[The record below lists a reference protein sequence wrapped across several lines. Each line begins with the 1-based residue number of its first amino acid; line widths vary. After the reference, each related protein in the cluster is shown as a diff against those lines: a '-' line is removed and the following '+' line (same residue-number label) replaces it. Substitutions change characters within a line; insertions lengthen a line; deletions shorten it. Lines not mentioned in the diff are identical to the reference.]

1 MYVIDAWNFPAES
14 SFWFTLASDYII
26 TPKWSATPLPV
37 SAVNHADSMSASRAQ
52 VPCGLLLS
60 SASIRALGN
69 VRFSGGRQEATLG
82 DAISRTQT
90 PDTLANAHT
99 HLYKDTDTFAPNA
112 HTRKCSWE
120 CLDDSAWVWM
130 VWGIVTYPNMRPE
143 LEYSILASG
152 SSRFC
157 LFRTVIGFKVKQS
170 HGK

>member
-1 MYVIDAWNFPAES
+1 MSLNEIFLLNVHFGLIWQ
-14 SFWFTLASDYII
+14 SDYII

-69 VRFSGGRQEATLG
+69 VRVSGGRQEATLG

-99 HLYKDTDTFAPNA
+99 HTPL
-112 HTRKCSWE
+112 
-120 CLDDSAWVWM
+120 
-130 VWGIVTYPNMRPE
+130 
-143 LEYSILASG
+143 
-152 SSRFC
+152 
-157 LFRTVIGFKVKQS
+157 
-170 HGK
+170 